1 MLSFFLL
8 YLHFLELLFMN
19 SAIQQTKTIEALL
32 TYPQQAAKILAVRSD
47 LINYELIKRIEQL
60 SCQMKTNGSREAAAF
75 LASLIPRLNQLIDT
89 TDMNRLKTEEIE
101 TFIGSKTTVEPDKIN
116 QQATNAYRYLIDALL
131 TYPNQTTKLLASHQN
146 LLDKNLVEMIKKL
159 AILMTANGSQEAAT
173 FLHNLIVRLS
183 SQISSSEIVKLES
196 SKAITTPAQGKNRF
210 ASFSSIALIA
220 FFLLLAIYNQFG
232 QNRLASLPQV
242 LATNSHDT
250 AKKALTSSIL
260 PVETIEIEPVKSYQ
274 FTRNYSGQIVAKQ
287 NSELSFSLAGKLA
300 SIIAQ
305 EGDFVEKGTP
315 IAYLNTDN
323 LHNQQQELL
332 ARKARSVAQ
341 LKELQAGE
349 RPETIAAAK
358 AVVSNFQGQLKLENQ
373 KRLRRTSLYAEGA
386 ISREQLEEAVASFTS
401 LQARLN
407 EAQSELDR
415 LEAGTRP
422 ERIEA
427 QQASIQELDANIAN
441 IQIELNKSILKAP
454 YSGTISQRQ
463 VDEGAVVDAGQ
474 SIFRLVED
482 RILEAHIGIP
492 TNQSE
497 QIKVGETFAL
507 KIGKNVYQAK
517 VASLLPELDVDT
529 RTLTAVLHLEPSTE
543 RRIFPGQTAQ
553 LQLTQTVAK
562 SGFWLPLKSLVRG
575 EQGLWYCYVV
585 VKTASD
591 SDVTQ
596 TEPIFRI
603 ERRAIEV
610 LHSNNNQVLI
620 RGTLQPEEKVI
631 ANDIERLVSGQL
643 VTLK

>member
-1 MLSFFLL
+1 
-8 YLHFLELLFMN
+8 MN
-19 SAIQQTKTIEALL
+19 SAIEQTKIIEALL
-32 TYPQQAAKILAVRSD
+32 TYPQQTAKILAARSD
-47 LINYELIKRIEQL
+47 LINYELVKKIEQL
-60 SCQMKTNGSREAAAF
+60 SCHMKTNGSREAAAF
-75 LASLIPRLNQLIDT
+75 LASLIPHLNRLIDT
-89 TDMNRLKTEEIE
+89 TAINCLKIQVVE
-101 TFIGSKTTVEPDKIN
+101 TFIGSKTTVEPNKIN

-131 TYPNQTTKLLASHQN
+131 TYPNQTTKLLASHEN

-173 FLHNLIVRLS
+173 FLCNLIARLS
-183 SQISSSEIVKLES
+183 SQISSSSEIVKLES
-196 SKAITTPAQGKNRF
+196 SKAITIPAQRKNRF

-220 FFLLLAIYNQFG
+220 FFLLLAINNQFG
-232 QNRLASLPQV
+232 QNRFASLPKV
-242 LATNSHDT
+242 LATNSQNT

-260 PVETIEIEPVKSYQ
+260 PVKTIEIEPVKSYQ
-274 FTRNYSGQIVAKQ
+274 STRNYSGQIVAKQ

-300 SIIAQ
+300 SIMAQ

-332 ARKARSVAQ
+332 ARKARAVAQ

-349 RPETIAAAK
+349 RPETIAVAK

-373 KRLRRTSLYAEGA
+373 KRLRRASLYAEGA

-401 LQARLN
+401 LEARLN
-407 EAQSELDR
+407 AAQSELDR

-454 YSGTISQRQ
+454 FTGTISQRQ
-463 VDEGAVVDAGQ
+463 VDEGAVVEAGQ

-497 QIKVGETFAL
+497 QIKVGETFPL

-529 RTLTAVLHLEPSTE
+529 RTLTAVLRLEPSTK
-543 RRIFPGQTAQ
+543 RKIFPGQTAQ

-575 EQGLWYCYVV
+575 EQGLWYCYVA

-620 RGTLQPEEKVI
+620 RGTLQPGEKVI
-631 ANDIERLVSGQL
+631 ANGIESLVSGQL